1 MRSGRGKERA
11 VHVIFLFM
19 ILLAPAAM
27 SRTLDTST
35 PLAPKMMRGTER
47 VQRTL
52 VIYVF
57 HDSNEWYRENLKFFI
72 RVALGEHDG
81 KDVDYIFVINGET
94 ELDVEK
100 LLWKTRARKSGRT
113 LVLSRENTC
122 LDGGTIG
129 VVLSKYPGIQTRY
142 RYFVLINSS
151 VRGPF
156 LPRYLQTLYP
166 KRLSWTAI
174 MTGMLNRDVK
184 LVGTTV
190 SCQGQVHVQSMVLA
204 TDRIG
209 ISLLMDKEVFKCTH
223 TPSEAVRTYEL
234 QASSAI
240 LDAG

>member
-1 MRSGRGKERA
+1 MLHARETPVATNLMR
-11 VHVIFLFM
+11 
-19 ILLAPAAM
+19 
-27 SRTLDTST
+27 RTET
-35 PLAPKMMRGTER
+35 
-47 VQRTL
+47 VQETL

-57 HDSNEWYRENLKFFI
+57 HDSNDWYRENLKFFV

-81 KDVDYIFVINGET
+81 EDINYIFVINGDT
-94 ELDVEK
+94 QLDVRE
-100 LLWKTRARKSGRT
+100 LLSKTRARKSGRT
-113 LVLSRENTC
+113 RVIFRENTC

-129 VVLSKYPGIQTRY
+129 FVLSKYPGIETRY

-156 LPRYLQTLYP
+156 LPRYVQTLYP
-166 KRLSWTAI
+166 KRLSWTTV

-209 ISLLMDKEVFKCTH
+209 MSLLMDKGVFKCTQ
-223 TPSEAVRTYEL
+223 TPAEAVKTYEL
-234 QASSAI
+234 QASSVI

>member
-1 MRSGRGKERA
+1 MRSGRGKEKA
-11 VHVIFLFM
+11 GCLFFLSM
-19 ILLAPAAM
+19 LLLAPAAIVHA
-27 SRTLDTST
+27 REAP
-35 PLAPKMMRGTER
+35 PLEVPRVMDRTER

-57 HDSNEWYRENLKFFI
+57 HDSNDWYRENLKFFV
-72 RVALGEHDG
+72 RVALGRHDG
-81 KDVDYIFVINGET
+81 EDVDYIFVINGET
-94 ELDVEK
+94 QLDVEN
-100 LLWKTRARKSGRT
+100 LLSKTRAQKSGRT
-113 LVLSRENTC
+113 RVISRENTC

-129 VVLSKYPGIQTRY
+129 FVLSKDPGIETRY

-156 LPRYLQTLYP
+156 LPRYLQTLHP
-166 KRLSWTAI
+166 KRLAWTAV
-174 MTGMLNRDVK
+174 MTGMLNHDVK

-209 ISLLMDKEVFKCTH
+209 MSLLMDKGVFKCTH
-223 TPSEAVRTYEL
+223 TAAEAVKTYEL